1 MKYLIFISL
10 LFLFTKN
17 VFAHSGGLNAQGCH
31 NNHKTGGYHCHRSQG
46 TTPIKPTNKS
56 LRCTLT
62 IGNQYFEFD
71 PSSLPDTTLQFEE
84 KSGKVN
90 IKCTD

>member
-1 MKYLIFISL
+1 MKYLFIIGL
-10 LFLFTKN
+10 FFLFTKN
-17 VFAHSGGLNAQGCH
+17 IYAHSGGLNAQGCH
-31 NNHKTGGYHCHRSQG
+31 NNNKTGGYHCHRSQG
-46 TTPIKPTNKS
+46 VTPTNPINKN

-62 IGNQYFEFD
+62 IGNQYFEFN
-71 PSSLPDTTLQFEE
+71 PSNLPETTLQFED